1 MRPWGVMDT
10 TTVPDEPRQLL
21 RRVRGSSF
29 VTDVD
34 GLVLAW
40 SPEAALHLGV
50 REDQVLGRPW
60 VDLVRQPDGDGRL
73 EGASGV
79 LEAVRAGG
87 VPAPRQLQL
96 RRGDGA
102 QRAFMVACAVF
113 ATETPGRPW
122 VLVSLHPASSGAAA
136 AGAPSS
142 SPPRAASLRPAAQRP
157 MNLSRR
163 EREVL
168 SLLAR
173 GARGEHIAQEL
184 GIARATVRNHVQRLF
199 RKLEVRS
206 RLEAVARAYQDGLV

>member
-50 REDQVLGRPW
+50 REDQVVGRPW
-60 VDLVRQPDGDGRL
+60 LDLVQQPDGDGRV

-79 LEAVRAGG
+79 LEVVRAGG

-102 QRAFMVACAVF
+102 RRAFIVACAVF

-122 VLVSLHPASSGAAA
+122 VLVSLHPAPTAAPV
-136 AGAPSS
+136 AP
-142 SPPRAASLRPAAQRP
+142 PPRADSLRRAAVRP

-173 GARGEHIAQEL
+173 GARGEHIALEL